1 MSLPRGLVVKVVRYQ
16 MCQHEI
22 SQLPT
27 RNPAPQKVGFLFM
40 AVLTSVLMAVQKT
53 PNNPIKYS
61 SNVLM
66 ALTSIRQSL

>member
-40 AVLTSVLMAVQKT
+40 AVLTSVLMAV
-53 PNNPIKYS
+53 
-61 SNVLM
+61 
-66 ALTSIRQSL
+66 